1 MLSQVSVKHKA
12 PALVRLYN
20 FFLLILSKTHLI
32 DCTINKNAFLKKLN
46 DNTSLIIR
54 NALSRFIDNVN
65 TNDLNPATQL
75 FIKGEL
81 SRTLS
86 NRIKIAN
93 ILSNKPSL
101 KENEFLD
108 PIFIIGLRRTGTTAL
123 QNIFS
128 FLSDYRVL
136 KLWELHYPTSS
147 LEGDLAIKKAKHQT
161 KKYSF
166 LQNFSK
172 PEQKYIH
179 PVGTEH
185 PDECFRL
192 LFNSFTSI
200 AISSALGLDDYEKW
214 ILEID
219 MVHTYEEYKKQ
230 LRILSQK
237 SLKKH
242 LVLKAPEHL
251 WHLDSLLQVFPKARI
266 IMTHRDPLKS
276 IASYA
281 SMISMFR
288 RTAYKKSNFEEL
300 GQYVASVFEKGLSKV
315 CLLRKDKTLEDRIVD
330 VHCND
335 IKNNPVKVL
344 MTIDKALKTN
354 IKNKDLNNLNKRFN
368 DQLLD
373 YNCKHNYS
381 YSKYGINKKLIEKKF
396 EFYNHQK
403 YMML

>member
-12 PALVRLYN
+12 PVLVRLYN
-20 FFLLILSKTHLI
+20 FFLLLLSKMRLI
-32 DCTINKNAFLKKLN
+32 DYAIKKNVFFKKLN
-46 DNTSLIIR
+46 DNTSVIIK

-81 SRTLS
+81 NRTLS

-93 ILSNKPSL
+93 VLRDKPSL
-101 KENEFLD
+101 NTTDFLD
-108 PIFIIGLRRTGTTAL
+108 PIFIIGLPRTGTTAL
-123 QNIFS
+123 QNFFS

-136 KLWELHYPTSS
+136 KLWELHYPTSR
-147 LEGDLAIKKAKHQT
+147 LEGFRAINKAKNQT

-179 PVGTEH
+179 PVGVEH

-200 AISSALGLDDYEKW
+200 AISSALGLDNYEKW
-214 ILEID
+214 ILETD
-219 MVHTYEEYKKQ
+219 MLGTYDEYKKQ
-230 LRILSQK
+230 LIMLSQK
-237 SLKKH
+237 PLKKQ

-288 RTAYKKSNFEEL
+288 RTAYKKSNFGEL
-300 GQYVASVFEKGLSKV
+300 GQYVTNVFEKGLSKAF
-315 CLLRKDKTLEDRIVD
+315 LLRKENTLVNKIVD

-335 IKNNPVKVL
+335 IKNNPIEVL
-344 MTIDKALKTN
+344 MKIDKAFKTN
-354 IKNKDLNNLNKRFN
+354 IKNKDLSNLNKRFN
-368 DQLLD
+368 DQLLN

-381 YSKYGINKKLIEKKF
+381 YSKYGVNKKSIEKKF

-403 YMML
+403 YMMP